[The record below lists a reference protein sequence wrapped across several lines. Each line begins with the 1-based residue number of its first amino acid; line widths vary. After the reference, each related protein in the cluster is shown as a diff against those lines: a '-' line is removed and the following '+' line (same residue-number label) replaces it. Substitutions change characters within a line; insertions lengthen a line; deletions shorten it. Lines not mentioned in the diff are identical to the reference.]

1 MMGLKTRELGISII
15 KEQKGKLT
23 VTVYLFEEE

>member
-1 MMGLKTRELGISII
+1 MALKSGKLDSAII
-15 KEQKGKLT
+15 KEQKGKLA